1 MKRTAHEP
9 LGDDYDLDLGGTLA
23 VVDQHLT
30 DCPRAT
36 WRMRWLALLAAPL
49 VAVRM
54 ASELV
59 DWNLLG

>member
-23 VVDQHLT
+23 VVDKHLT
-30 DCPRAT
+30 DCPTAN